1 MANWLSLSKQEHEN
15 RFPGRTVGGIS
26 RQLLE
31 LVSYKPARGE
41 KGGSEMSEPEVPMKR
56 PADDIPGRR
65 VRRKSTRYSI
75 VDDSD
80 DTDYVGED
88 PSDLKANTRTKT
100 RQSLPRGESQQNMDI
115 DEDFDSGK
123 SDSASEHSCDS
134 DPGAGDITADGEIE
148 PYTPRRRMRRSPLY
162 RRTSM
167 PSLKR
172 RSTAAIAQGK
182 PSQDAGQAA
191 LESRPMPS
199 NPGSPSSS
207 ARRNPHPLPPKPPS
221 TLPMSEP
228 RKGLS
233 HVATHSTAAQVERE
247 RSMTDETANRLNAI
261 RRKGD
266 SQPDS
271 ASGPDDASAPDTSI
285 SSSEDAPAF
294 STPLARATTAPLI
307 QQRQRRESIT
317 AASEPAGRGGDYIQN
332 STPDPVSGNAI
343 ATASILATPALG
355 AIKPEVEIDDPAAD
369 HQCPD
374 PAAEPDGY
382 LSYSEL
388 NSRLAQEVAR
398 HSGSL
403 VGSAELLAKNT
414 CIAQI
419 MAQSYAAQAG
429 TLAVQLK
436 GRELRNKNEV
446 ADFIRQIDD
455 LNKKVDQ
462 YESQIQ
468 KLQEGTV
475 DPRAI
480 DELKATVEKRDE
492 ELRLQNT
499 RAEALLQEVTER
511 DTRISELCHEVEAL
525 TKLVEERDGRIEE
538 FKSLTGSMGLRQM
551 VEMASR
557 LQEWGLVPNSN
568 TSS

>member
-1 MANWLSLSKQEHEN
+1 MTQNRRPYLLSPL
-15 RFPGRTVGGIS
+15 PTVNS
-26 RQLLE
+26 AEQ
-31 LVSYKPARGE
+31 Y
-41 KGGSEMSEPEVPMKR
+41 
-56 PADDIPGRR
+56 IP
-65 VRRKSTRYSI
+65 
-75 VDDSD
+75 
-80 DTDYVGED
+80 
-88 PSDLKANTRTKT
+88 L
-100 RQSLPRGESQQNMDI
+100 
-115 DEDFDSGK
+115 
-123 SDSASEHSCDS
+123 
-134 DPGAGDITADGEIE
+134 
-148 PYTPRRRMRRSPLY
+148 RRMRRSPLY
-162 RRTSM
+162 RRSSM
-167 PSLKR
+167 PSPEKH
-172 RSTAAIAQGK
+172 STAAVDQGK
-182 PSQDAGQAA
+182 PSQDAGKAA

-247 RSMTDETANRLNAI
+247 RSMTEETANRLNAI
-261 RRKGD
+261 RGKGD
-266 SQPDS
+266 SSAGASPNRTVSVVIPPPSGSQPDS
-271 ASGPDDASAPDTSI
+271 ASAPDTST

-294 STPLARATTAPLI
+294 STPLARATTAPLS
-307 QQRQRRESIT
+307 QQRQRRERIT
-317 AASEPAGRGGDYIQN
+317 AASEPTGRSGNYIQN
-332 STPDPVSGNAI
+332 PTPDPVAGNAI
-343 ATASILATPALG
+343 ATTSIPATPALG
-355 AIKPEVEIDDPAAD
+355 AIKPEVEIDDSAAD
-369 HQCPD
+369 HQCPN
-374 PAAEPDGY
+374 AAVESDGY
-382 LSYSEL
+382 LVYGEL

-468 KLQEGTV
+468 KLQEGSV

-480 DELKATVEKRDE
+480 EELKATVEKRDE
-492 ELRLQNT
+492 ELLLQNT
-499 RAEALLQEVTER
+499 RADALLQEVTER

-538 FKSLTGSMGLRQM
+538 FKSLAGSMGLKQM